1 MTHLPRVALE
11 IKTVGLYDL
20 VLQDVQKILGKN
32 RVSEEEILQVMQEH
46 PEIFEDYKQINVE
59 YNLSNIHLRNID
71 LDTIKDPEAKEL
83 AKKVNENLDHLRE
96 IEKYTLDFEQSS
108 TLVIIFSI
116 EFFVL
121 FSVQYFIVLLDLKE
135 WQWWIYSF
143 FALSIVVAWIYAK
156 KERKVYDTNNAI
168 YEKKY
173 EETLQM
179 IQRDEYQNFMLDEGS
194 SGTSKGQMKLIKMST
209 DVFAIGDWMPYTE
222 ELELFH
228 NRWST
233 SEATNQM
240 SDMSAMVIDGFY
252 RDLYYYGAG
261 HMYDISAEADGVN
274 NVIDPAFGTA
284 SKKLVTALKLSGAME
299 MSSILSSSPN
309 YGTVPVNGKFVAYGH
324 VAAIDAMEDG
334 NADWVPIE
342 KYADRVTLLPN
353 ERGMLKNIRYVED
366 ADGYIVPTGVAGE
379 YIAEFV
385 VGGKDHTAQVP
396 LRGKGKLETVYNQIG
411 SGGTSD
417 PLSRVGSLG
426 WKGWLGAKVLYPER
440 LGILKAKFNY

>member
-143 FALSIVVAWIYAK
+143 FALSIVAAWIYAK
-156 KERKVYDTNNAI
+156 KERKVYETNNAI

-173 EETLQM
+173 EETLKM
-179 IQRDEYQNFMLDEGS
+179 I
-194 SGTSKGQMKLIKMST
+194 
-209 DVFAIGDWMPYTE
+209 A
-222 ELELFH
+222 
-228 NRWST
+228 
-233 SEATNQM
+233 
-240 SDMSAMVIDGFY
+240 
-252 RDLYYYGAG
+252 
-261 HMYDISAEADGVN
+261 
-274 NVIDPAFGTA
+274 
-284 SKKLVTALKLSGAME
+284 
-299 MSSILSSSPN
+299 
-309 YGTVPVNGKFVAYGH
+309 
-324 VAAIDAMEDG
+324 
-334 NADWVPIE
+334 
-342 KYADRVTLLPN
+342 
-353 ERGMLKNIRYVED
+353 
-366 ADGYIVPTGVAGE
+366 
-379 YIAEFV
+379 
-385 VGGKDHTAQVP
+385 
-396 LRGKGKLETVYNQIG
+396 KLEEEG
-411 SGGTSD
+411 HLKKSD
-417 PLSRVGSLG
+417 LIIESCD
-426 WKGWLGAKVLYPER
+426 EH
-440 LGILKAKFNY
+440 I

>member
-11 IKTVGLYDL
+11 IKPVGLYDL

-83 AKKVNENLDHLRE
+83 AKKVNENLDHLIE

-179 IQRDEYQNFMLDEGS
+179 I
-194 SGTSKGQMKLIKMST
+194 
-209 DVFAIGDWMPYTE
+209 A
-222 ELELFH
+222 
-228 NRWST
+228 
-233 SEATNQM
+233 
-240 SDMSAMVIDGFY
+240 
-252 RDLYYYGAG
+252 
-261 HMYDISAEADGVN
+261 
-274 NVIDPAFGTA
+274 
-284 SKKLVTALKLSGAME
+284 
-299 MSSILSSSPN
+299 
-309 YGTVPVNGKFVAYGH
+309 
-324 VAAIDAMEDG
+324 
-334 NADWVPIE
+334 
-342 KYADRVTLLPN
+342 
-353 ERGMLKNIRYVED
+353 
-366 ADGYIVPTGVAGE
+366 
-379 YIAEFV
+379 
-385 VGGKDHTAQVP
+385 
-396 LRGKGKLETVYNQIG
+396 KLEEEG
-411 SGGTSD
+411 HLKKSD
-417 PLSRVGSLG
+417 LIIESCD
-426 WKGWLGAKVLYPER
+426 EH
-440 LGILKAKFNY
+440 I